1 MGKARSGVTVDEVC
15 SFWKSS
21 SDEVVKSGGDS
32 VRSEHSGHKHLLERS
47 LLESL
52 PVEWKFFILWS
63 ELVVPVLEPVWR
75 LLLNMLGKELKSF
88 NLDELLEGVPGK
100 IWQPFLEWI
109 WNISS

>member
-52 PVEWKFFILWS
+52 PVEWKFLVFWS
-63 ELVVPVLEPVWR
+63 KLIVPVLESVWSF
-75 LLLNMLGKELKSF
+75 LLNILSELFKAF
-88 NLDELLEGVPGK
+88 NLDKLLHGVPGK
-100 IWQPFLEWI
+100 IWKPLLHWVK
-109 WNISS
+109 NSH